1 MSYYISL
8 ESIFDTD
15 SKKHYNIY
23 LKMDWERVL
32 AQGSNLLT
40 RTAAQREKNFPLQ
53 SRSYYISLE
62 SIFHTDSK
70 KHHNIYSKMDWE
82 RVLHQRSNLLTRPAA
97 LPKKNFPL
105 QNRSQY
111 ISLESIFDRKSNK
124 TVLTF

>member
-15 SKKHYNIY
+15 SKKHHNIY

-32 AQGSNLLT
+32 AQGSILMT

-53 SRSYYISLE
+53 NRSYYISLE
-62 SIFHTDSK
+62 SIFDG
-70 KHHNIYSKMDWE
+70 
-82 RVLHQRSNLLTRPAA
+82 
-97 LPKKNFPL
+97 
-105 QNRSQY
+105 
-111 ISLESIFDRKSNK
+111 KSNK